1 MGKPF
6 KDMTLEELE
15 VEHKYWDDK
24 IANATSWGG
33 ALTAADEFKRDCV
46 RHIKLRK
53 LQSQIT
59 NIMDAG

>member
-1 MGKPF
+1 MQNGKSF

-15 VEHKYWDDK
+15 AEHKYWDDK
-24 IANATSWGG
+24 FVNATSWGG
-33 ALTAADEFKRDCV
+33 ALTAADEFRRDCA

-53 LQSQIT
+53 QL